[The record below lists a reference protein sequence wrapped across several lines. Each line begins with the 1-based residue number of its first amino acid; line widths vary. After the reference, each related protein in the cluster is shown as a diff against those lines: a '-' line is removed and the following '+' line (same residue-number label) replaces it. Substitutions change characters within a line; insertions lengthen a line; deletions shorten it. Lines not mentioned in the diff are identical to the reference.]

1 MLKAKAERIYTI
13 EFTEFDNDEID
24 YDEVDIPD
32 HEAWITRL
40 AKQWVQK
47 GYPDADHIVIKVQTF
62 LHEPSGKT
70 YMQDL
75 LEKFP
80 DARMEEDTNCPKA
93 CRDNLYP
100 KAMGKSMGHCKQGC
114 MACWNS
120 VMPKGGEDDEG

>member
-13 EFTEFDNDEID
+13 EFTVFDDEEID
-24 YDEVDIPD
+24 YDKVHIPN
-32 HEAWITRL
+32 HEDWIARQ
-40 AKQWVQK
+40 AKHWIEK
-47 GYPDADHIVIKVQTF
+47 GYPNADHIVVKVQTF

-80 DARMEEDTNCPKA
+80 DAGMEEDENCPKA

-100 KAMGKSMGHCKQGC
+100 KAMGKSTGHCRQGC
-114 MACWNS
+114 TACWNT

>member
-75 LEKFP
+75 LEKYP
-80 DARMEEDTNCPKA
+80 DAKMDRSEGVPLV
-93 CRDNLYP
+93 CRDDLYT
-100 KAMGKSMGHCKQGC
+100 KSASNCRNGC
-114 MACWNS
+114 AACWNS
-120 VMPKGGEDDEG
+120 VMPKGGEDHEG